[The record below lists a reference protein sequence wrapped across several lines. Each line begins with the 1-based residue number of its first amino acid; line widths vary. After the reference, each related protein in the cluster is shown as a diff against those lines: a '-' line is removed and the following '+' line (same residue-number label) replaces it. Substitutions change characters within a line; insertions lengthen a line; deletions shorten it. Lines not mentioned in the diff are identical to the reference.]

1 MEHSMSAYRPRPRT
15 LVLALACALST
26 LATAQAQD
34 AAPTPAGTDAS
45 GEPVQLD
52 RLTVTGS
59 RIKRADVET
68 SQPVFSLSREDIQA
82 QGLTSVGDV
91 IQNLSANGSTLNTTF
106 NNGGNGETRVS
117 LRNLGDQRTLVMVNG
132 RRWVGGTGLGGAVD
146 LNTIPTA
153 AVERIEVLKD
163 GASVLY
169 GSDAIAG
176 VVNVILRKEFDGAEA
191 NVYIGGFDKGDGTR
205 QSADFTVGNTGE
217 RWSTMMG
224 VGYVKEES
232 VMAGDREI
240 SAEPVYRTGTAF
252 GSSTTPFG
260 RFAFCNG
267 TFANGVC
274 NRAAGVPADQ
284 ADQRPNGTF
293 GQFTYNPGA
302 SGTQW
307 RNFTGADFYN
317 FAPENYLLTP
327 QERISLFGQGSLNIT
342 DRVRGFITA
351 TYNNRTSDTLLASMP
366 VVLGSGPGATPIGA
380 TITISPNSIYN
391 PFGREVTR
399 IQRRVTESG
408 GRNFV
413 SEVDTYGF
421 SGGLEGNFELG
432 SRYFDWDA
440 GMVYGRNRLNASTRG
455 LFNLQA
461 IRLALGPSFRDTAGV
476 ARCGTP
482 TAPIDGCVPLNLLG
496 AVGSITP
503 EMLNYIS
510 FEAHDRFGYD
520 MKQYFANVS
529 GELFELPGGMFSFAA
544 GAEKRFESGYD
555 APDALINGGQTTGN
569 ARTATA
575 GRYSVQEAYLE
586 LAVPLLKELP
596 FAHELEF
603 NLAGRWSD
611 YSNFGDTTNRKFGF
625 KWRPVEDLLLRGN
638 WAEGFR
644 APAIGE
650 LFQGLADTFEAT
662 GDPCSITFGGN
673 YANLSPDQRARC
685 HAQGVPV
692 GGYDQGN
699 DQIRTSVGGNAD
711 LGPETS
717 VNKTL
722 GVVWSPEFISGFDVS
737 LDWWNIQLSNT
748 VIAYTAQAILD
759 ACIYDNNVQ
768 ACGLYNRK
776 PDGSI
781 DRLLSSSIN
790 IGTTDVEGYDLTIG
804 YRLPEQSWG
813 RLSFV
818 LDSTYT
824 SHYELNDDGD
834 DLVGEY
840 ANRLNFWRVRS
851 NLLARWEMGDW
862 GATWSSRYYSR
873 QEEDCRALFV
883 NGFEELCSDPNRIVN
898 DDAGVPTAA
907 PQNKIGGATFHD
919 ASVYFNAPWNARITL
934 GINNVGAKSPPVA
947 YSTFANSFDPQYD
960 LPGRFFYLQY
970 RQRF

>member
-1 MEHSMSAYRPRPRT
+1 MSAYRPRPRT

-52 RLTVTGS
+52 HLTVTGS

-117 LRNLGDQRTLVMVNG
+117 LRNLGDQRTLVLVNG

-232 VMAGDREI
+232 VMAGGWCDLC
-240 SAEPVYRTGTAF
+240 RTCLPHRHRVWQLDHAIW
-252 GSSTTPFG
+252 SL
-260 RFAFCNG
+260 R
-267 TFANGVC
+267 VL
-274 NRAAGVPADQ
+274 
-284 ADQRPNGTF
+284 QRHVR
-293 GQFTYNPGA
+293 
-302 SGTQW
+302 QW
-307 RNFTGADFYN
+307 RMQSRRGCAGGPGRPASERHLRPIHLQPRREWHPVAQLHRGGLLQLRARELPAHTPRAH
-317 FAPENYLLTP
+317 FAL
-327 QERISLFGQGSLNIT
+327 GQGSLNIT

-366 VVLGSGPGATPIGA
+366 VVLGSGPGAKPIGA

-520 MKQYFANVS
+520 MKQYLANVS

-644 APAIGE
+644 ARAIGE

-673 YANLSPDQRARC
+673 YENLSPYQRARC
-685 HAQGVPV
+685 HAQAVPV

-699 DQIRTSVGGNAD
+699 YQIRTSVGGNAD

-722 GVVWSPEFISGFDVS
+722 GVVWSP
-737 LDWWNIQLSNT
+737 
-748 VIAYTAQAILD
+748 
-759 ACIYDNNVQ
+759 
-768 ACGLYNRK
+768 
-776 PDGSI
+776 
-781 DRLLSSSIN
+781 
-790 IGTTDVEGYDLTIG
+790 
-804 YRLPEQSWG
+804 
-813 RLSFV
+813 
-818 LDSTYT
+818 
-824 SHYELNDDGD
+824 
-834 DLVGEY
+834 
-840 ANRLNFWRVRS
+840 
-851 NLLARWEMGDW
+851 
-862 GATWSSRYYSR
+862 
-873 QEEDCRALFV
+873 
-883 NGFEELCSDPNRIVN
+883 
-898 DDAGVPTAA
+898 
-907 PQNKIGGATFHD
+907 
-919 ASVYFNAPWNARITL
+919 
-934 GINNVGAKSPPVA
+934 
-947 YSTFANSFDPQYD
+947 
-960 LPGRFFYLQY
+960 
-970 RQRF
+970 